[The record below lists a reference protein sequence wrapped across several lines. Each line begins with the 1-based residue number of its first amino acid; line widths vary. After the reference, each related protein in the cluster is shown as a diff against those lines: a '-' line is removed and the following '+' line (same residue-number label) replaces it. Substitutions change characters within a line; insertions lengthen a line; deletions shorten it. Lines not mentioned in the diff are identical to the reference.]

1 MTQEPPNLARS
12 RYYAAFK
19 SSIFEPPVEQKPRTI
34 VPEGKR
40 RDQTTAEIFGS
51 YDEKDL
57 RAMPK
62 TFVPKDDNMSARQ
75 RKYHFLRSEVLPASE
90 YPLPD
95 RAPEV
100 FTERR
105 DSGYPV
111 AEDED
116 EPPRIS
122 TSYVRQMQLSSNM
135 FGRSAEV
142 KPEVVHDPS
151 NRLMPNDF
159 VWHSHPEK
167 PLSPRMDSKTHSD
180 RAYEQKC
187 SQVFEYQSPEVR
199 KMHAAQ
205 KMQEKKEEQEAI
217 LKRRAN
223 CFYSDLFGRSAAYD
237 DPEATM
243 LSARRSKGRTSH
255 EEHLIV
261 HQDWSDCRTE
271 LLPGARKGGDA
282 TPQVRR
288 SEELHQARI
297 FGDESGNWKS
307 PNKLEAVSHDNSQK
321 IKYSDGMNT
330 QQLHQGHLKATMQ
343 SDDFYAK
350 ASNIKEWEVIELHI
364 AGLPHDADDE
374 KLRNLCSG
382 FELQFVK
389 CKADMDPVR
398 NLCKG
403 RGKLTIRYV
412 PGRDGGELE
421 RLVEHLEAV
430 KLIVET

>member
-1 MTQEPPNLARS
+1 MTQQPPNLARS

-19 SSIFEPPVEQKPRTI
+19 SSIFEPPAEQQQNTF

-75 RKYHFLRSEVLPASE
+75 RKYHFLRSEVLPASD

-95 RAPEV
+95 RAPEGEV
-100 FTERR
+100 QRA
-105 DSGYPV
+105 SGYPV
-111 AEDED
+111 VEDED
-116 EPPRIS
+116 ETPKIS
-122 TSYVRQMQLSSNM
+122 TAYVRQMQLSSNM

-205 KMQEKKEEQEAI
+205 KMQEKKEEQESI

-243 LSARRSKGRTSH
+243 LSARRSKGRASH

-297 FGDESGNWKS
+297 FGEESGNWKS